1 MKTTTTT
8 NKQYLAVY
16 AYNYICTISSL

>member
-16 AYNYICTISSL
+16 GYNYICTISSL